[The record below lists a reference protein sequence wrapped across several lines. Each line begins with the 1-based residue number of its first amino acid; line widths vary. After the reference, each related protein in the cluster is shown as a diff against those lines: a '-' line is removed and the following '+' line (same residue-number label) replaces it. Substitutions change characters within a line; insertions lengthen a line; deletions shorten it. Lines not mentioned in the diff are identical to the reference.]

1 MRVDR
6 TFELAAE
13 TAVALRAAGAAA
25 AELRRRYAAFTP
37 IPDAPANLTTEAD
50 LAAQERILEHLRR
63 DFPGDGIC
71 AEESSPAARAA
82 PAPAGSRR
90 FWVIDP
96 LDGTRGFAR
105 RQGEFAVHVALVESG
120 RPVLG
125 VVVEPLAERVTWAIE
140 GGGCWSAE
148 RGTAPWRCAVSAS
161 DAPEVL
167 ALSRSRDEASRRALL
182 DALGARRA
190 VATWSA
196 GRKLALVARG
206 EADLYLGD
214 YLTLHDWD
222 VCAGHLLVEEAGG
235 RVTDIGGDPIV
246 YDGSGASLRGKGLVA
261 SNGRVHA
268 AALRA
273 LAAGRVAWR

>member
-1 MRVDR
+1 VVWDSVSSES
-6 TFELAAE
+6 TKVGAE
-13 TAVALRAAGAAA
+13 IEGRF
-25 AELRRRYAAFTP
+25 RYAAFTP
-37 IPDAPANLTTEAD
+37 IPDAPADLTTEAD

-71 AEESSPAARAA
+71 AEESSPGARAA
-82 PAPAGSRR
+82 PAPAASRR

-105 RQGEFAVHVALVESG
+105 HAGEFAVHVALVEG
-120 RPVLG
+120 VRPVLG

-148 RGTAPWRCAVSAS
+148 GGATPSRCAVSAV
-161 DAPEVL
+161 AGTPEVL
-167 ALSRSRDEASRRALL
+167 ALSRSRDEESRRALL
-182 DALGARRA
+182 AAFGARRA
-190 VATWSA
+190 LATWSA

-206 EADLYLGD
+206 VADLYVGD

-235 RVTDIGGDPIV
+235 RVTDVRGEPIV
-246 YDGSGASLRGKGLVA
+246 YDGSGASLRGRGLLA

-273 LAAGRVAWR
+273 LAAGAVSWR